1 MKRDVQ
7 LSSPAV
13 NHLLPVI
20 LWIGL
25 GLVVAASPCHATN
38 GEIPWQGASTLCYSP
53 QGTLCQ
59 ILLDSGAVTYRER
72 KAGGRFRE
80 EVVRIDGQPLHGEQP
95 LLLLDAGGRPN
106 IVDAASVSGAPGRV
120 GWYRKNGSKWE
131 RVAGTKNKSA
141 AGSRGNIPLPQPLN
155 RRNGGRIG
163 MHGYLPA
170 PGDLEQ
176 PAQFLWS
183 SLAAAF
189 APDGSLRLLFCD
201 EPAQET
207 WPPTNNAVFH
217 LHLGSQARDGSWR
230 WEVVETFQ
238 REWCMYAYYNPPRYF
253 GFVVDRQ
260 GFNHILYCR
269 GFFDDWPA
277 KPRHMRSELR
287 YVSDRSGPWR
297 SEVVSAPLDDSADAG
312 KGGSLVVD
320 AEGNVAVASCYID
333 RAPTGSPNNAS
344 LLYHRRQADGQWT
357 REVIAQAADGY
368 ETREKGRGTGFHPCV
383 VLDKRKQPHIVFCD
397 FATLHWPKWHC
408 MDYCGQIRHA
418 YHDGVE
424 WKLETLYRQTDPLR
438 DQMRYP
444 IVAVTDDE
452 LAFGAMKR
460 RAEINQ
466 DGSIVKI
473 EDEYVEGQV
482 PLTGSATPVKPRR

>member
-1 MKRDVQ
+1 MKR
-7 LSSPAV
+7 
-13 NHLLPVI
+13 H
-20 LWIGL
+20 LWISWSALDHVRRVLLWVGST
-25 GLVVAASPCHATN
+25 LVVAASPCRAGN
-38 GEIPWQGASTLCYSP
+38 VEIPWQGVSTLCYSP
-53 QGTLCQ
+53 RGTLCQ
-59 ILLDSGAVTYRER
+59 ILLDSGVVTYRER
-72 KAGGRFRE
+72 AAGGSFQE
-80 EVVRIDGQPLHGEQP
+80 EVVRIDGQPLRGEQP
-95 LLLLDAGGRPN
+95 ILLFDAGGRPN
-106 IVDAASVSGAPGRV
+106 IVDGQSVSGGPGRV
-120 GWYRKNGSKWE
+120 GWYRKSGGRWE
-131 RVAGTKNKSA
+131 RASGAKNKSA
-141 AGSRGNIPLPQPLN
+141 AAARGTIPLPQPLN
-155 RRNGGRIG
+155 RRNAGRVG

-207 WPPTNNAVFH
+207 WPPANDAVFH
-217 LHLGSQARDGSWR
+217 LHLGSQTRDGRWR
-230 WEVVETFQ
+230 WQVVETFQ

-260 GFNHILYCR
+260 GVNHAIYCR

-287 YVSDRSGPWR
+287 YVSDRSGQWH

-320 AEGNVAVASCYID
+320 DEGNVAVASCYIE
-333 RAPTGSPNNAS
+333 RAPTGSPTGAR

-357 REVIAQAADGY
+357 RDIIGKGGDGY
-368 ETREKGRGTGFHPCV
+368 DTREKGRGTGFHPFM
-383 VLDKRKQPHIVFCD
+383 VLDKRNQPHIVFCD

-418 YHDGVE
+418 YHAGGE
-424 WKLETLYRQTDPLR
+424 WKLETLYRQADPLCE
-438 DQMRYP
+438 QMRYP

-460 RAEINQ
+460 RVDTNR
-466 DGSIVKI
+466 DGSIMKI
-473 EDEYVEGQV
+473 VDEYIEGQV
-482 PLTGSATPVKPRR
+482 PLPRPLMPGTAQR